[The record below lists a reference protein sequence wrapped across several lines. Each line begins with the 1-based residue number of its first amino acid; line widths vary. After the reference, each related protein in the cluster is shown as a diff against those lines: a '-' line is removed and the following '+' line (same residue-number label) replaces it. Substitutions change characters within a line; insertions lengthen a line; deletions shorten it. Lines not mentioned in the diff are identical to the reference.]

1 MTVTFMIT
9 KRAHWRALADVTR
22 RTRSYKL
29 SVAFFV
35 VLPAAILLYGLTKA
49 EHMGWY
55 VLDNLALLILGPF
68 LVFVGFP
75 LTYYLTVSR
84 LHKDN
89 AIIGKPQTFEITR
102 DQLVM
107 RGPLHNSD
115 LKWEAVQRVVE
126 TRHTFLFF
134 VSKYAAHFIPKEAVR
149 GADIVALRTTIA
161 QVLPSSRLQLR
172 SDTPSV
178 GHAAA

>member
-1 MTVTFMIT
+1 MTVTFMVT

-22 RTRSYKL
+22 RTRSHKL

-35 VLPAAILLYGLTKA
+35 VLPAAILVYGLTKA
-49 EHMGWY
+49 GY

-89 AIIGKPQTFEITR
+89 AIIGKPQTFEITP

-107 RGPLHNSD
+107 RGPLHNAD
-115 LKWEAVQRVVE
+115 LKPLGSTPTMVG
-126 TRHTFLFF
+126 
-134 VSKYAAHFIPKEAVR
+134 YA
-149 GADIVALRTTIA
+149 
-161 QVLPSSRLQLR
+161 
-172 SDTPSV
+172 
-178 GHAAA
+178 

>member
-1 MTVTFMIT
+1 MTLTFMLT

-35 VLPAAILLYGLTKA
+35 FLPAAILVYGLAKA
-49 EHMGWY
+49 EDMGWY
-55 VLDNLALLILGPF
+55 LLDNLGLLMLGPF

-75 LTYYLTVSR
+75 LNYYLTVSR
-84 LHKDN
+84 LHKNN
-89 AIIGKPQTFEITR
+89 AIIGKPQTFEITP
-102 DQLVM
+102 DQLTM

-115 LKWEAVQRVVE
+115 LDREAVQRVVE

-134 VSKYAAHFIPKEAVR
+134 VSKYSAHFIPKEAIR
-149 GADIVALRTTIA
+149 GDDIVALRTNLA
-161 QVLPSSRLQLR
+161 QVLPGSRLELR
-172 SDTPSV
+172 SDAPSA